1 MRASMM
7 RRRRVLAGGVAV
19 LGLRVAPARAQAAAV
34 AVNFHAFAPAM
45 LRVAVGT
52 TVTWTNEDDTP
63 HNIVSTA
70 DPRAFR
76 SAALDTGE
84 SFAFRFAAPGTYGYY
99 CSLHPTMQGSIVVG

>member
-1 MRASMM
+1 MDNTTLN
-7 RRRRVLAGGVAV
+7 RRRALAGGVAL
-19 LGLRVAPARAQAAAV
+19 LGAGSARAEAAAAV
-34 AVNFHAFAPAM
+34 SVNFHAFAPPL

-70 DPRAFR
+70 EPRAFR
-76 SAALDTGE
+76 SGVLDTGE
-84 SFAFRFAAPGTYGYY
+84 SFAFRFATPGTHGYY